1 VHSSRSV
8 YPSVL
13 HFHWQAR
20 ARSPVMATAV
30 CAPRSPTRNWTRSP
44 LLHCGEQSPSPSHP
58 APASLQHEGPIL
70 GNELSSSPPS
80 AATAGSVR
88 PFRSLSAKATAGK
101 SLAQTTDRRVAHVIG
116 ASDLGKHFSRFPASK
131 GFSSLMAGQLWL
143 APHDDA
149 SRFRTLSTVK
159 PAIPLGGP

>member
-1 VHSSRSV
+1 MS
-8 YPSVL
+8 
-13 HFHWQAR
+13 FR
-20 ARSPVMATAV
+20 A
-30 CAPRSPTRNWTRSP
+30 C
-44 LLHCGEQSPSPSHP
+44 
-58 APASLQHEGPIL
+58 
-70 GNELSSSPPS
+70 PPS

-143 APHDDA
+143 DGSAAGHLGKTVMAP
-149 SRFRTLSTVK
+149 TLDVECD
-159 PAIPLGGP
+159 GGN